1 MIYRIRQR
9 RLGGSGRAG
18 AIDGSVGRR
27 HSEGNGLNDGSEYY
41 RVEVATEDV
50 FLREPLQL
58 FACIMH
64 DNNT

>member
-1 MIYRIRQR
+1 MIYRIRRR

-27 HSEGNGLNDGSEYY
+27 HSEGNGLNDGSKNY

-50 FLREPLQL
+50 FLSEPFEV